1 MTAGFWFLYCVTL
14 LAGTLIGLALA
25 LHWIGDGK

>member
-1 MTAGFWFLYCVTL
+1 MSFTATFWLFFCVTL

-25 LHWIGDGK
+25 LHWIGK